1 MKKFIS
7 MMLVFAMLLSTA
19 VLSAS
24 AEYDFRQFNWGDS
37 MDRVMEVEGTP
48 YMDGEV
54 NGVDANYIAYETSAV
69 GLDMMLAYYFC
80 DDGLYQVLYLLTESH
95 SVDSLYIDDYDTY
108 KSAMIKKYGEPLI
121 DDEDWESDSQ
131 KDYYADRKGDALSY
145 GYLSYTTAWILDGTI
160 ILMKMSADNFD
171 ITMTVSYSSRNIS
184 PGEADF
190 SDQI

>member
-1 MKKFIS
+1 
-7 MMLVFAMLLSTA
+7 
-19 VLSAS
+19 
-24 AEYDFRQFNWGDS
+24 
-37 MDRVMEVEGTP
+37 MEVEGTP

-121 DDEDWESDSQ
+121 DDEDWESDSK